1 MYNAAPSVCIGT
13 CDFIVNT
20 RVLHFKY
27 YRYIIYYKLCHL
39 SAVSD
44 CQLKR
49 MSQLIWQMLLLFLAY
64 SAEQSLGDAY
74 YN

>member
-1 MYNAAPSVCIGT
+1 MYNAAPSVCIVT
-13 CDFIVNT
+13 YDFIVDT

-49 MSQLIWQMLLLFLAY
+49 TSKLFGNCFFCFWPIAR
-64 SAEQSLGDAY
+64 SKA
-74 YN
+74 

>member
-13 CDFIVNT
+13 CDFIVDT

-49 MSQLIWQMLLLFLAY
+49 TSNLFGSYFFCFWPIAW
-64 SAEQSLGDAY
+64 SRA
-74 YN
+74 